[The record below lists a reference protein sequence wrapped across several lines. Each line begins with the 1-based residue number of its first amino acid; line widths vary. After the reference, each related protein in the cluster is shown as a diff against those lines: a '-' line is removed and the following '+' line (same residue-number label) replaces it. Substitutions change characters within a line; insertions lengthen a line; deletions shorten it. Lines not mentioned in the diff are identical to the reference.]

1 MSTSSDRRGVGFG
14 DLLTVMFIGL
24 KLAGFIDWSW
34 WVVLSPTWA
43 PMACLLCLPS
53 LKRFSTCKESV
64 F

>member
-43 PMACLLCLPS
+43 PMALLIVLAVIEA
-53 LKRFSTCKESV
+53 LLDL
-64 F
+64 